1 MYNVIMM
8 YTDNLK
14 KMDKSNKINKQK
26 NLRLETLYER
36 LVQLVVT
43 GARPTENDKLKKE
56 EDKNPDVFLFSLV

>member
-1 MYNVIMM
+1 MM
-8 YTDNLK
+8 YTDNFK

-36 LVQLVVT
+36 LVPLVVT
-43 GARPTENDKLKKE
+43 AARPTENDKLIKE